1 MMGNIRMDEAGIG
14 IAAARARRRKL
25 AWTLAALMGA
35 GAVVGFFSALLEA
48 EGGGFLEGIPPAWAI
63 AASVVTVL
71 AIGIGSWRYNK
82 ATDELDRRDSMWS
95 SAVTLNLLF
104 VGYAVWYLWWKG
116 GLAPEPSHEVMMVT
130 TFIVGMLAY
139 LYKKLRP

>member
-14 IAAARARRRKL
+14 VAAARARRRKL
-25 AWTLAALMGA
+25 VWTLAALMGA
-35 GAVVGFFSALLEA
+35 GAVVGFFSALLEV

-63 AASVVTVL
+63 AASIITVL
-71 AIGIGSWRYNK
+71 AMTIGSWRYNM
-82 ATDELDRRDSMWS
+82 AMDELERRDGMWS
-95 SAVTLNLLF
+95 SAVALNLFF

-116 GLAPEPSHEVMMVT
+116 GLAPEPDHEVIAVA
-130 TFIVGMLAY
+130 TFASAMLAY